1 MLVTLQQPE
10 LCLPLLH
17 AMQPQDLVNLTLHSE
32 YEKIMKPRLLQVCAS
47 SSMFSSIFYTYAPRH
62 TCNPTLQ
69 LNLEPLHLS
78 LNLRSDL
85 AVSLQWRDSVPL
97 AMQQLL
103 DGIPLAEAAADT
115 SSSSS
120 AVSVSNAATEAG
132 EGGEMGP

>member
-1 MLVTLQQPE
+1 MTLQQPE

-17 AMQPQDLVNLTLHSE
+17 AMQPQDLVNLTLHPE
-32 YEKIMKPRLLQVCAS
+32 YEKIMKPRLLQVCAP
-47 SSMFSSIFYTYAPRH
+47 SSMFFSIFYTYAPRH

-69 LNLEPLHLS
+69 LNLAPLHLRF
-78 LNLRSDL
+78 NLRSHL
-85 AVSLQWRDSVPL
+85 AVPLQWRDSVPL

-120 AVSVSNAATEAG
+120 ALSGSNAATEAG